1 MAYADLHLHTIFS
14 DGIVTPTEQINL
26 AKENGVGVIA
36 ITDHD
41 NTMGLE
47 EAFAA
52 AQKSGMKI
60 IVGTEIST
68 TWYKNSIHLTAYG
81 FDQKNK
87 DLVTFLE
94 KNCQTRK
101 NVFLNKVEAIA
112 PRLVD
117 EFIIYCGSFFN
128 RQKAVEFLVK
138 NNIASDSETAL
149 TALRSVK
156 YEEDFPVPEA
166 AIEAVHRAGGTV
178 VLAHPLAPRISL
190 KLIDATPRGQRKLV
204 RELVAQKL
212 DGIECYQA
220 SHAPEDM
227 AYALEL
233 ASEMNLLV
241 SAGSDW
247 HGPLSILG
255 DGVKRSI
262 PFYVDN
268 PGALKTP
275 LQSVAPLLERLGIDV
290 DKV

>member
-1 MAYADLHLHTIFS
+1 MAYVDLHLHTIFS

-26 AKENGVGVIA
+26 AKKNGVGVIA

-47 EAFAA
+47 EAFVA
-52 AQKSGMKI
+52 AQKSEMKI
-60 IVGTEIST
+60 VVGTEIST
-68 TWYKNSIHLTAYG
+68 TWYGNSIHLTAYG
-81 FDQKNK
+81 FDQKNT
-87 DLVTFLE
+87 DLATFLE

-101 NVFLNKVEAIA
+101 NVFVNKVEALA
-112 PRLVD
+112 PGLVD
-117 EFIIYCGSFFN
+117 EFIIDSGYFFN
-128 RQKAVEFLVK
+128 RQKTIDFLVK
-138 NNIASDSETAL
+138 KGIATNSETAL
-149 TALRSVK
+149 AAIRSVK
-156 YEEDFPVPEA
+156 FEEDFSLPEA
-166 AIEAVHRAGGTV
+166 AIEAVHRAGGII

-190 KLIDATPRGQRKLV
+190 KLIDATPHGQRKLV
-204 RELVAQKL
+204 NELVAQKL

-220 SHAPEDM
+220 SHAPEDA

-233 ASEMNLLV
+233 AKETGLMV

-247 HGPLSILG
+247 HGPLSVLG

-275 LQSVAPLLERLGIDV
+275 LAAVAPLLERLGINV
-290 DKV
+290 DKA